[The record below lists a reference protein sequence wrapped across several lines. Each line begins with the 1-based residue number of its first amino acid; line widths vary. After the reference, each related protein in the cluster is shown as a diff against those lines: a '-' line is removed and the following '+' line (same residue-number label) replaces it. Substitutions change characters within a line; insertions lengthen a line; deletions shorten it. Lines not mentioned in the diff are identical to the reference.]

1 MLGTALMAYCQS
13 APFAVTLSADKY
25 QVTAGSPVDLIVVMT
40 NKSEHDVD
48 CTVNG
53 SNALDRN
60 YVYEV
65 TDEDGQPVP
74 KIEKKY
80 HGGSSVW
87 PCVLKPGQSSL
98 PGGGRISV
106 LYDFSRPGKYTI
118 QVSRGL
124 WGDENRPETAG
135 TGRDHQ
141 PFIKSNTIVVTVQ
154 PAENAP
160 PAENQTSENQ
170 PDSQASQQPFVI
182 RIHANQ
188 PQVQAGDP
196 VDINLTMS
204 NFSDHLIDCTAR
216 YRDSRTIDMNYQ
228 YDVLDEDGLPAPK
241 IESKAPSATVPCTLK
256 PMNSRYFGAL
266 LSELYDFSVPG
277 KYSIQVSRPVW
288 GDDQRP
294 GTGRAVQDDQAVVK
308 SNTIVVTVLPRTDE
322 QN

>member
-1 MLGTALMAYCQS
+1 M
-13 APFAVTLSADKY
+13 
-25 QVTAGSPVDLIVVMT
+25 
-40 NKSEHDVD
+40 
-48 CTVNG
+48 
-53 SNALDRN
+53 
-60 YVYEV
+60 YEV

-124 WGDENRPETAG
+124 WGRRKPPGDSRNGQRS
-135 TGRDHQ
+135 HQ

-204 NFSDHLIDCTAR
+204 NFSDHLIHCTAR
-216 YRDSRTIDMNYQ
+216 YRTDRTM
-228 YDVLDEDGLPAPK
+228 
-241 IESKAPSATVPCTLK
+241 T
-256 PMNSRYFGAL
+256 
-266 LSELYDFSVPG
+266 
-277 KYSIQVSRPVW
+277 
-288 GDDQRP
+288 
-294 GTGRAVQDDQAVVK
+294 
-308 SNTIVVTVLPRTDE
+308 
-322 QN
+322 